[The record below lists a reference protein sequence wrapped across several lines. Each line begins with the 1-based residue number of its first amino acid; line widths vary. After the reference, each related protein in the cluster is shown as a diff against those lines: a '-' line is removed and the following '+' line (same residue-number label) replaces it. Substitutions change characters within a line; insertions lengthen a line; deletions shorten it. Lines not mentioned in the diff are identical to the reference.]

1 MHIGKHL
8 RECCVIKGTLSYGI
22 YYTGYPR
29 VLEGYSDANQISDVN
44 ELKATSGYVFLLR
57 DGAISWKSCKQ
68 TIYMKSI
75 MKAKLTTLDTTS
87 VEVDRLRELLMDL
100 VVVENLCQL
109 FP

>member
-1 MHIGKHL
+1 
-8 RECCVIKGTLSYGI
+8 
-22 YYTGYPR
+22 
-29 VLEGYSDANQISDVN
+29 
-44 ELKATSGYVFLLR
+44 
-57 DGAISWKSCKQ
+57 
-68 TIYMKSI
+68 MKSI